1 MILPYP
7 FTRGVFICGEP
18 IYVAPDSSNEQMEER
33 RKLVEQELNRI
44 TTKADNYFTPTDL

>member
-18 IYVAPDSSNEQMEER
+18 INVATDSSDDQMEER
-33 RKLVEQELNRI
+33 RKAVEQELNRI
-44 TTKADNYFTPTDL
+44 TTKADNYFNPICS